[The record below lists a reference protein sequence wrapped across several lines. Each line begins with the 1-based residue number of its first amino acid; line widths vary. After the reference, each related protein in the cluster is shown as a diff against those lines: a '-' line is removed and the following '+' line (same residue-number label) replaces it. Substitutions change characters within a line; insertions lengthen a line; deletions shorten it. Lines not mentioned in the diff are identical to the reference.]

1 MIIDISDETHLLSV
15 ICDCSEISGGLAP
28 SGPLSGTGYFLSLK
42 LASDDWSQY
51 DAVYA
56 GLEPSAGTG
65 LVRIDQDPDK
75 QITMKLTVDEDLIC
89 HQKFVIV
96 AYGGNTSVRKEYDL
110 STIACS

>member
-1 MIIDISDETHLLSV
+1 MLIDINDETHLLSV
-15 ICDCSEISGGLAP
+15 MCDCTEVEGGLAP

-42 LASDDWSQY
+42 LHSDDWSQY

-75 QITMKLTVDEDLIC
+75 QITMKLTVEDHVC
-89 HQKFVIV
+89 NQKFVIV
-96 AYGGNTSVRKEYDL
+96 SYGGNTSVRKEYDL
-110 STIACS
+110 SPIAGL